1 MSKHSHT
8 DSEGQPA
15 ASQVFDIERVRQ
27 LIELMRDN
35 ELSEIDLR
43 HEDQRIRL
51 RSDKHAPPTYIA
63 GAAPAM
69 GAAAPM
75 PAAAAPAAAAAD
87 GPAAAAPEDESHIA
101 LVRSPM
107 VGTFYSKPNPNSDP
121 YIKVGDHVDESTTVC
136 TVEAMKMFNEIPAG
150 VSGKVVAV
158 LVENEEPVDVN
169 KPLFKIDTRA

>member
-1 MSKHSHT
+1 MSKHSPT
-8 DSEGQPA
+8 GSEGQAA

-69 GAAAPM
+69 APS
-75 PAAAAPAAAAAD
+75 AAAPAAAPVAATSEA
-87 GPAAAAPEDESHIA
+87 GAPPKEDESHIA

-121 YIKVGDHVDESTTVC
+121 YVKVGDHVDESTTVC